1 VVDSHVAAQ
10 HVGFVAICLFLTV
23 PECTH
28 CFRSTDHRT
37 LHSINARTAFYTM
50 AVGALVK
57 SCAKMLDCTEQPDGT
72 STLDV
77 LPDTVCWQG
86 VHAELL
92 APLGAVG
99 LIFYA
104 VLVPLKLFVS
114 LRDSAKD
121 RKWTEDELEKHAWLI
136 LKVRGRAN
144 SPLVA
149 LVVSIPDLR
158 CVESSTSRRA
168 GGSSSRCST
177 TRSSSSCSPSF

>member
-1 VVDSHVAAQ
+1 
-10 HVGFVAICLFLTV
+10 
-23 PECTH
+23 
-28 CFRSTDHRT
+28 
-37 LHSINARTAFYTM
+37 M

-104 VLVPLKLFVS
+104 VLVPLKLF
-114 LRDSAKD
+114 LHLLDSAKD
-121 RKWTEDELEKHAWLI
+121 GEWSEDELEKHAWLI
-136 LKVRGRAN
+136 LKVRNRSN
-144 SPLVA
+144 LPLV
-149 LVVSIPDLR
+149 
-158 CVESSTSRRA
+158 
-168 GGSSSRCST
+168 
-177 TRSSSSCSPSF
+177 

>member
-1 VVDSHVAAQ
+1 
-10 HVGFVAICLFLTV
+10 VGFVAICLFLTV

-86 VHAELL
+86 FHAELL
-92 APLGAVG
+92 APLGGFG
-99 LIFYA
+99 LIFYGA
-104 VLVPLKLFVS
+104 VVPLKLFMS
-114 LRDSAKD
+114 LRGSAKD
-121 RKWTEDELEKHAWLI
+121 GEWSADELEKHAWLI
-136 LKVRGRAN
+136 LKVRNRSY
-144 SPLVA
+144 SPLV
-149 LVVSIPDLR
+149 
-158 CVESSTSRRA
+158 
-168 GGSSSRCST
+168 
-177 TRSSSSCSPSF
+177 